1 VRPGGAMP
9 AGSPIVRAAEAAT
22 RAVGA
27 VPAASISS
35 SDANYPTSL
44 KIPSV
49 QIGAGGRGENVHA
62 PGESFDTTDSWQGTA
77 RALLLT
83 IALAQP

>member
-1 VRPGGAMP
+1 
-9 AGSPIVRAAEAAT
+9 VRAAEAAT

-49 QIGAGGRGENVHA
+49 QIGAGGRCENVHA